1 MLLRNFKKIKNNKNL
16 VYYPKKKNKFLV
28 ISKTLL
34 KDVISIAKKSKKNI
48 FLCLHNHPE
57 EKFHN
62 MVIFLWKGTHY
73 TKHRHSHKEEI
84 INMIHGKKKI
94 NFHNKKKII
103 DKIILDTKK
112 NSIIRINKNKLHSVE
127 VLSNFVIYHEIKP
140 GPFNEKNK

>member
-1 MLLRNFKKIKNNKNL
+1 MLSKNFKQIKNNKNL

-34 KDVISIAKKSKKNI
+34 KDIISIAKKSKKNI

-73 TKHRHSHKEEI
+73 TKHRHLQKEEI
-84 INMIHGKKKI
+84 INMIHGKKKLI
-94 NFHNKKKII
+94 YTIRKK
-103 DKIILDTKK
+103 
-112 NSIIRINKNKLHSVE
+112 
-127 VLSNFVIYHEIKP
+127 
-140 GPFNEKNK
+140 